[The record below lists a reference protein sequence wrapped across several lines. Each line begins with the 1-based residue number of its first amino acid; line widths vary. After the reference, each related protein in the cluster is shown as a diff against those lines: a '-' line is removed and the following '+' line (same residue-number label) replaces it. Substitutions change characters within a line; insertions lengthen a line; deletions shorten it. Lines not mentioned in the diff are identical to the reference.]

1 MKNALLALANLA
13 LANLATTA
21 RTSTSAPTA
30 RPAATQLV
38 LAGLLVALA
47 SCGGGGANDAPPAPG
62 TGNGGNTGGGNT
74 GGGNTGGGNNG
85 GGNVAIDARLI
96 GRWENQEILQSNTSP
111 VSFTVINVDR
121 LTFAPDLT
129 GSIEEFSIVNG
140 APGQIS
146 RSNFTWP
153 PIAAGA
159 IRVTEQGFAPA
170 DLRFAFTTDGNGM
183 QIGSKVFTRLN

>member
-1 MKNALLALANLA
+1 MKNALLA

-38 LAGLLVALA
+38 LASLLVALA
-47 SCGGGGANDAPPAPG
+47 SCGGGGGGGTNDAPPAPG

-74 GGGNTGGGNNG
+74 GGGNNGGGNTG

-96 GRWENQEILQSNTSP
+96 GRWENQEILQSNTPP

-121 LTFAPDLT
+121 LTFAPDQT

-146 RSNFTWP
+146 RSNFTWT

-159 IRVTEQGFAPA
+159 IRVIEQGFAPA
-170 DLRFAFTTDGNGM
+170 DLQFAFTTDGNGM

>member
-1 MKNALLALANLA
+1 MKNALLA

-47 SCGGGGANDAPPAPG
+47 SCGGGGGGGGTNDAPPAPG

-74 GGGNTGGGNNG
+74 GGGNNGGGNTG

-96 GRWENQEILQSNTSP
+96 GRWENQEILQSNTPP

-146 RSNFTWP
+146 RSNFTWT

-170 DLRFAFTTDGNGM
+170 DLQFAFTTDGNGM

>member
-1 MKNALLALANLA
+1 MKNALLA

-38 LAGLLVALA
+38 LASLLVALA
-47 SCGGGGANDAPPAPG
+47 SCGGGGGGGTNDAPPAPG
-62 TGNGGNTGGGNT
+62 TGSGGNT

-96 GRWENQEILQSNTSP
+96 GRWENQEILQSNTPP

-146 RSNFTWP
+146 RSNFTWT

-170 DLRFAFTTDGNGM
+170 DLQFAFTTDGNGM